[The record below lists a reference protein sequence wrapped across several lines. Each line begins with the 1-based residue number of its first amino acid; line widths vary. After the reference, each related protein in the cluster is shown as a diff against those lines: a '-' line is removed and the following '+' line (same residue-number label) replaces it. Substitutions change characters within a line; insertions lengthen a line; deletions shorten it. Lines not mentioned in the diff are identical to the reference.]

1 MLIEYFLS
9 HKRGLSIWG
18 KKRGEKSGIET
29 VVMLRRDVRKFL
41 KLQTMR
47 RTLT

>member
-9 HKRGLSIWG
+9 HKRGLSIRG
-18 KKRGEKSGIET
+18 NNRGEKSGIET